1 MKIDSKLASVRAEI
15 LESLYSLDQFSQTAP
30 KNYGK
35 SENNS
40 TKKIIKFNLKKINIK
55 FLYVLTFKTST
66 THSGEWAS
74 NQVHFRA
81 ACALLISCNH
91 KRNLSKPPQCF
102 QYLQT
107 ETSVVFSAFLWLF
120 LDKPPSKGHHTLKQ
134 LLYQTVACD
143 TSTNPPPPA
152 QERYAITQ
160 PKKTRVGWHYKAA
173 P

>member
-66 THSGEWAS
+66 THSGE
-74 NQVHFRA
+74 
-81 ACALLISCNH
+81 
-91 KRNLSKPPQCF
+91 
-102 QYLQT
+102 
-107 ETSVVFSAFLWLF
+107 
-120 LDKPPSKGHHTLKQ
+120 
-134 LLYQTVACD
+134 
-143 TSTNPPPPA
+143 
-152 QERYAITQ
+152 
-160 PKKTRVGWHYKAA
+160 
-173 P
+173 